1 MQDSDSNQANQ
12 PASPWAAGS
21 GAGGTGPADPAAS
34 GGYPPPPAGQAPGGY
49 PPGGQAP
56 GGYPPPPGGFVGYA
70 PPRPTN
76 NMALASFIVSLVSL
90 FSCPLIGLVSVFLGR
105 RARDEIQRTGEQG
118 EGLAK
123 AGVIIGWVGVG
134 LTVLYVL
141 IFAAYLGFFFLMVS
155 SSTAS
160 Y

>member
-1 MQDSDSNQANQ
+1 MQDSAPNQANQ
-12 PASPWAAGS
+12 PASPWATGT
-21 GAGGTGPADPAAS
+21 GAGGTEPADPAAA
-34 GGYPPPPAGQAPGGY
+34 GGYPPPAGQTPGGYPPAAGQLPGGYPPAPGGY
-49 PPGGQAP
+49 P
-56 GGYPPPPGGFVGYA
+56 GYA
-70 PPRPTN
+70 PPRPNN

-90 FSCPLIGLVSVFLGR
+90 FSCPLLGLVSVFLGR

-141 IFAAYLGFFFLMVS
+141 IFAAYLGFVFLMVS